1 MMANLTI
8 EQQLRNVAQIVEEVT
23 EVTEVTEVMRP
34 RTGKRRTK
42 TYAQNVD
49 AIAGAARQ
57 LAAMVL
63 QYLDADNQEA
73 APNRAV
79 ARYQSGDYVAVQ
91 TDEGEA
97 SRDLTG
103 RIVEVRSHYLI
114 DVTPLYEQ
122 DEPERLTVNDY
133 EILGP
138 A

>member
-1 MMANLTI
+1 MANLTI
-8 EQQLRNVAQIVEEVT
+8 EQQLRNVAQIVEEYT

-42 TYAQNVD
+42 TYAQPVD

-57 LAAMVL
+57 LAVIVL

-79 ARYQSGDYVAVQ
+79 TRYQSGDYVAVQ
-91 TDEGEA
+91 TDEGAA
-97 SRDLTG
+97 SRDVSG
-103 RIVEVRSHYLI
+103 RIVEVRNHYVI
-114 DVTPLYEQ
+114 EVTLPYE
-122 DEPERLTVNDY
+122 EEAPERLTVDDY
-133 EILGP
+133 EIIGL

>member
-1 MMANLTI
+1 M
-8 EQQLRNVAQIVEEVT
+8 EEY
-23 EVTEVTEVMRP
+23 TEVTEVMRP
-34 RTGKRRTK
+34 RTGKSRTK
-42 TYAQNVD
+42 TYAQPVD

-57 LAAMVL
+57 LAVMVL
-63 QYLDADNQEA
+63 QYLDASNQKA
-73 APNRAV
+73 APDRAE

-114 DVTPLYEQ
+114 DVTPLYE
-122 DEPERLTVNDY
+122 EEAPERLTVDDY
-133 EILGP
+133 EIIGL